1 MSTLNVEITIQ
12 RKGRPKAVLEPL
24 APRISRLTRLMA
36 LAIRFQDMVD
46 RREVRDYAEIARLGY
61 VTRARLSQIM
71 NLLLLA
77 PDIQEEVLGME
88 GQASRSTEVPERDM
102 RRKDCPL
109 AATDAPVGKDEGPNG
124 GFVAEQLEPNDY
136 RGAAW
141 LIVIGGSMKSRALLS
156 RWKLKP
162 DVRHGCSSRS
172 GRWSRSGRETRW
184 PG

>member
-1 MSTLNVEITIQ
+1 
-12 RKGRPKAVLEPL
+12 
-24 APRISRLTRLMA
+24 MA

-102 RRKDCPL
+102 R
-109 AATDAPVGKDEGPNG
+109 A
-124 GFVAEQLEPNDY
+124 VAKIALWRQQMRLW
-136 RGAAW
+136 AK
-141 LIVIGGSMKSRALLS
+141 MKGRMVASSPSNSNQTTTEAL
-156 RWKLKP
+156 
-162 DVRHGCSSRS
+162 HG
-172 GRWSRSGRETRW
+172 
-184 PG
+184 